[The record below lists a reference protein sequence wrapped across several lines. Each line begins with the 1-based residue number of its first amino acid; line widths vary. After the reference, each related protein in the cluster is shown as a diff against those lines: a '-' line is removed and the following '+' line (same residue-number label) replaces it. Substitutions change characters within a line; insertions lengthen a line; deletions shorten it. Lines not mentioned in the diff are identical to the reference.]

1 MLKVFSWPEQ
11 EACHRAGLTCLK
23 AYSGHDHDGDAGTSL
38 SVRQLG
44 LKGTV
49 QTGNCSHPAPATAAG
64 QECEPSGGR
73 PLTFF
78 LDDYVKFHGFKT
90 SIIHST

>member
-11 EACHRAGLTCLK
+11 EACRRAELTSLK
-23 AYSGHDHDGDAGTSL
+23 AYSGHDHGGDAGTLL
-38 SVRQLG
+38 SV
-44 LKGTV
+44 KGTV
-49 QTGNCSHPAPATAAG
+49 QTGNRSHPAPATAAG
-64 QECEPSGGR
+64 QECEPSVGR

-90 SIIHST
+90 TIIHST